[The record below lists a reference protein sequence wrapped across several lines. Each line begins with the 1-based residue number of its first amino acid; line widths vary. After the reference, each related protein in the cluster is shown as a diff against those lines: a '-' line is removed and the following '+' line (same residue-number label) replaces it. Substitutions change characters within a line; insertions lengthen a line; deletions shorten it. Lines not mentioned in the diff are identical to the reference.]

1 MFGTETIRDE
11 MGWSTFEERILNNVM
26 NLNVSLENLDDLRW
40 VRKVYI
46 MTFNNSLFTKICVS
60 FSSRRGLGRM
70 NVINEEG
77 RRV

>member
-70 NVINEEG
+70 IVINEEG